1 MMKFKT
7 TLKAAEDSTAT
18 GIVIP
23 NEVLAALGAGKKPP
37 VKMTVNGYAYR
48 STVATV
54 NGEYMVGF
62 NADHRAASGIKGGDP
77 IEVSIE
83 LDTEPRTVELPADFA
98 AALNANAKAKAT
110 FEKLSN
116 SLKGYHVTQVTSAKT
131 DETRQRRIEKSI
143 ATLHAGKS
151 R

>member
-1 MMKFKT
+1 MKFKT
-7 TLKAAEDSTAT
+7 TLKQAEGSSAT

-23 NEVLAALGAGKKPP
+23 DKVLAALGAGKKPP
-37 VKMTVNGYAYR
+37 VRLTVNGYAYR

-54 NGEYMVGF
+54 SGSSMVGF
-62 NADHRAASGIKGGDP
+62 SADHRAASGIEGGDP
-77 IEVSIE
+77 IEVEIE

-98 AALNANAKAKAT
+98 AALNADAKAKAT
-110 FEKLSN
+110 YERLSN
-116 SLKGYHVTQVTSAKT
+116 SLKGYHVTQVTSART

-143 ATLHAGKS
+143 ATLRAGKP

>member
-1 MMKFKT
+1 MRFTT
-7 TLKAAEDSTAT
+7 TLKQADGSSAT

-23 NEVLAALGAGKKPP
+23 DEVLAALGAGKKPP
-37 VKMTVNGYAYR
+37 VKVVVNGYAYR

-54 NGEYMVGF
+54 SGNYMVGF
-62 NADHRAASGIKGGDP
+62 SADHRAASGLKGGDP
-77 IEVSIE
+77 IDVEIE
-83 LDTEPRTVELPADFA
+83 LDTEPRTVELPADFQ
-98 AALNANAKAKAT
+98 AALNADERAKAT
-110 FEKLSN
+110 FDKLSN

-143 ATLHAGKS
+143 ATLRAGKP